1 MQIQQFME
9 KSEDE
14 IVKMFYDEVMEQA
27 GIEKYPPLKNKEEDE
42 MEEWIRNQRTGGGA
56 ET

>member
-1 MQIQQFME
+1 ME

-14 IVKMFYDEVMEQA
+14 IVEMFYDEVMEQA
-27 GIEKYPPLKNKEEDE
+27 GIEKYPPLKNKEEDAE
-42 MEEWIRNQRTGGGA
+42 EEWIRIQTTGGGA

>member
-1 MQIQQFME
+1 MK
-9 KSEDE
+9 KSDDE
-14 IVKMFYDEVMEQA
+14 LAEMFYDEVMEQA
-27 GIEKYPPLKNKEEDE
+27 GIEKYPPLKSKEEDE

>member
-1 MQIQQFME
+1 ME

-27 GIEKYPPLKNKEEDE
+27 GIEKYPPLKNKEEIAD
-42 MEEWIRNQRTGGGA
+42 EEWIRNQRTGGGA

>member
-1 MQIQQFME
+1 MK
-9 KSEDE
+9 KSDDE
-14 IVKMFYDEVMEQA
+14 LAEMFYDEVMEQA
-27 GIEKYPPLKNKEEDE
+27 GVENYPSLNSKEEDE